1 MQGRAA
7 RAGRIDSDMCMSIAA
22 EPALLGRGR
31 RALRSLHGP
40 TRAECI
46 RFFSGRCSNRP
57 RRSSRSVACGGC
69 RGRCTRTARVR
80 SLGTPLSSRG
90 RPNTS
95 SKCGLQTE
103 RGTRLL
109 CDPKKYRL
117 LPKRMCTGYIL
128 QQASARDRRRTKH
141 RGVACAVVGKT
152 FSAPAGRP
160 REARGY
166 NSVSCLLAI
175 PRSSA
180 AARVRLH
187 GCV

>member
-1 MQGRAA
+1 MVMYKWLCRSGQRGR
-7 RAGRIDSDMCMSIAA
+7 GGSTRICACRSRPT
-22 EPALLGRGR
+22 PALLGRGW

-40 TRAECI
+40 TRAECT
-46 RFFSGRCSNRP
+46 RFCSGRCSNRP

-69 RGRCTRTARVR
+69 RDRCTRTARVR

-128 QQASARDRRRTKH
+128 QQAAAREPSARTSARR
-141 RGVACAVVGKT
+141 KT
-152 FSAPAGRP
+152 T
-160 REARGY
+160 ARMW
-166 NSVSCLLAI
+166 S
-175 PRSSA
+175 
-180 AARVRLH
+180 
-187 GCV
+187 